1 MKLLLFLL
9 LFFIFPIFANAQV
22 LINEIAWMGN
32 EDLANKEWIELWN
45 NSGENVNL
53 NGWRLYSKDNTP
65 EIALSGNI
73 ASQGFF
79 ILERTDDLSLP
90 YIKADL
96 IYKGALGNSGEYL
109 ILQDNNGNIIDKID
123 ASAGW
128 LSGDNS
134 TKQTMQLIFG
144 NLVPE
149 SVILEKNWITAVATP
164 KEQNKEL
171 KIINQNEKQEISN
184 PEVLNN
190 RIEQSEIS
198 QSGTKFPIVETGDVM
213 QDNEVIDKKT
223 EYQYVNVDYQI
234 LISEF
239 MPNPEGNDKETE
251 WIEIFN
257 NSDKLVDLGSFIL
270 DDKQEGSAE
279 YIIPLGTNIPPQTV
293 FVFKRQ
299 DTKISL
305 NNTDDMVRLLY
316 PSGKVLAQ
324 VAYDKAPENQ
334 SASLNLN
341 DNEFYW
347 TENTTMGKVNTVIVN
362 QKISVKNGDKKQNI
376 IKVKQQ
382 ENNLTASVRGIKI
395 NTATSKEAIVWS
407 IIIGIMI
414 GIFGVLSYQKWILS
428 D

>member
-1 MKLLLFLL
+1 
-9 LFFIFPIFANAQV
+9 
-22 LINEIAWMGN
+22 
-32 EDLANKEWIELWN
+32 
-45 NSGENVNL
+45 
-53 NGWRLYSKDNTP
+53 
-65 EIALSGNI
+65 
-73 ASQGFF
+73 
-79 ILERTDDLSLP
+79 
-90 YIKADL
+90 
-96 IYKGALGNSGEYL
+96 
-109 ILQDNNGNIIDKID
+109 
-123 ASAGW
+123 
-128 LSGDNS
+128 
-134 TKQTMQLIFG
+134 
-144 NLVPE
+144 
-149 SVILEKNWITAVATP
+149 
-164 KEQNKEL
+164 
-171 KIINQNEKQEISN
+171 
-184 PEVLNN
+184 
-190 RIEQSEIS
+190 
-198 QSGTKFPIVETGDVM
+198 
-213 QDNEVIDKKT
+213 
-223 EYQYVNVDYQI
+223 
-234 LISEF
+234 

-347 TENTTMGKVNTVIVN
+347 TENTTMGKVNTVIGN